1 MSHMDP
7 AQHIRVLIVDDS
19 AVFRRTMRSVLARY
33 PELEVVG
40 EASTGNESV
49 EMAAT
54 LQPEVVLMDIHLG
67 RVMDG
72 IAATRLLASHCPR
85 VAVLGLSC
93 DTRAYVAA
101 AMREA
106 GALDVLAKEQTPE
119 QVQEAI
125 LRAVASMSDE

>member
-1 MSHMDP
+1 MDP
-7 AQHIRVLIVDDS
+7 AQRIRVLIVDDS
-19 AVFRRTMRSVLARY
+19 ALFRRTIRSVLGRY

-54 LQPEVVLMDIHLG
+54 LHPAVVLMDIHLG

-72 IAATRLLASHCPR
+72 IAATRLLAGHCPR

-106 GALDVLAKEQTPE
+106 GALDVLAKEQSPE
-119 QVQEAI
+119 EVQEAI
-125 LRAVASMSDE
+125 LRAVAALSDE